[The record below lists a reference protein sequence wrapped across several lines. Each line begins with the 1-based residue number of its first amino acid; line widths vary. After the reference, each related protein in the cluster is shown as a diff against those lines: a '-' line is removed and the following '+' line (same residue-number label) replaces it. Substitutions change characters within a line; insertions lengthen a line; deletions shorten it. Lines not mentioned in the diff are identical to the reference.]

1 VRTTERRRGC
11 AAAASLLA
19 VALALGCERS
29 SSASPEETVA
39 AFVAALEQA
48 RSDPAQRKRV
58 YDLLS
63 AGAQH
68 SLSERARRASQVS
81 GWELK
86 PWEMLAPGRM
96 RLRVQVDPELMT
108 TRVSGER
115 AVVTARGRAGG
126 AADVPLVREGSAW
139 RIDLDLPPITD
150 IRPGDVDAGR

>member
-1 VRTTERRRGC
+1 MRTTERHGGFFVT
-11 AAAASLLA
+11 AGLLA
-19 VALALGCERS
+19 VALALGCERP
-29 SSASPEETVA
+29 SSASPEETVT

-48 RSDPAQRKRV
+48 RTDPAQRRRV

-63 AGAQH
+63 ADAQR
-68 SLSERARRASQVS
+68 SLTERARRASQVS

-139 RIDLDLPPITD
+139 RVALDLPPITD